1 MRWIA
6 LFSHTGSEIINVSR
20 SLGRVPNLIVTNK
33 SPEKVSPEIKQLS
46 EITYVPAKLTSR
58 EYQSFLDTDAVV
70 TLHGWMRIVP
80 PDICNRHEIYNL
92 HPGLITRYPELKGKD
107 PQSRVLNGNKTY
119 EHIGCVIHEVTS
131 ELDAGRVLMESS
143 TCNDLR
149 TDESIYQKLHGIAHG
164 MWVDFLINKFK

>member
-20 SLGRVPNLIVTNK
+20 SIGRAPDLIVTNK
-33 SPEKVSPEIKQLS
+33 TPDNVSSKIKQLS
-46 EITYVPAKLTSR
+46 EVTYVSAKPTAR
-58 EYQSFLDTDAVV
+58 EYQSFLDSDAVV

-80 PDICNRHEIYNL
+80 PNVCKHHEIYNL

-107 PQSRVLNGNKTY
+107 PQSRVLGGTKTY
-119 EHIGCVIHEVTS
+119 KHIGCVIHEVTA

-143 TCNDLR
+143 VYNDLYTEDSVSR
-149 TDESIYQKLHGIAHG
+149 KLHDVAHG
-164 MWVDFLINKFK
+164 MWMNFLVNKFK